1 MKKHNTARRLV
12 CLLLAAA
19 LLVPLCLTASAAA
32 GEPHFTISNPYDGVD
47 WGTWGAY
54 RANLHT
60 HTFASDGPLDVG
72 ATIEAYYAE
81 GYDVLALT
89 DHGVVSHGWDVTPQT
104 VPLISFKAIFTKPK
118 PLTAQRSAEIAL
130 GTDRGGRGMT
140 EVPLGIE
147 QNAASMTLAHV
158 NTFFADYGQGKWGKE
173 NDFEGPIAAVD
184 ALGGISHINHPG
196 DWTGAKDDPAQA
208 KNPENVR
215 FFGTLLKKYP
225 SCLGVE
231 IVNGTETSTRND
243 RIFWDSLLE
252 YMIPSGR
259 NVWAFANADAH
270 ETESLFSAFEV
281 LMMPANNQTNVR
293 AALENG
299 TFFACSRLA
308 FNELGEDFVASG
320 PMPSVR
326 RITVDAA
333 EETIAIEGA
342 DCDSIQ
348 WISRGEVIATGGT
361 IDLNDYESEIGR
373 YVRAQ
378 LKGPGGICWTQAFV
392 TDDGS
397 ALPVEPEPTPFQ
409 VLLDRL
415 IFEVKST
422 RLYVILSL
430 LIRQFG

>member
-1 MKKHNTARRLV
+1 MMLT
-12 CLLLAAA
+12 
-19 LLVPLCLTASAAA
+19 PLCLTASAV
-32 GEPHFTISNPYDGVD
+32 GERHFTIINPYASVD
-47 WGTWGAY
+47 WNTWGAY

-72 ATIEAYYAE
+72 ATVEAYYTE

-89 DHGVVSHGWDVTPQT
+89 DHGVVSRGWDTAPQT
-104 VPLISFKAIFTKPK
+104 VPLISFKAIFVKPK
-118 PLTAQRSAEIAL
+118 PLTSERAAEIAA
-130 GTDRGGRGMT
+130 GSDRGGRGMT

-147 QNAASMTLAHV
+147 QNAASMTYAHV

-173 NDFEGPIAAVD
+173 NDFEGPIAAAQ

-208 KNPENVR
+208 NNPDKIR
-215 FFGTLLKKYP
+215 FIGRLLKKYP

-231 IVNGTETSTRND
+231 IVNGTETSTRSD
-243 RIFWDSLLE
+243 RVFWDNLLE
-252 YMIPSGR
+252 YVLPSGR

-281 LMMPANNQTNVR
+281 LMMPANNQANVR

-308 FNELGEDFVASG
+308 FNELGADFKGSG

-326 RITVDAA
+326 RIAVDAA
-333 EETIAIEGA
+333 QETITIEGA
-342 DCDSIQ
+342 NVDAVQ
-348 WISRGEVIATGGT
+348 WISRGKVIAEGGT
-361 IDLNDYESEIGR
+361 IDLNDHESEIGR

-378 LKGPGGICWTQAFV
+378 LKGPGGICFTQAFV

-397 ALPVEPEPTPFQ
+397 APPAEPEPSPLRAF
-409 VLLDRL
+409 LDRL
-415 IFEVKST
+415 VFEVKST

-430 LIRQFG
+430 LIRQFD